1 MSVYKD
7 KRSPYYQYDFQVRG
21 ARHFGSTGCTSRREA
36 ERFEE
41 ERRQLAKAATRR
53 AAGEPLTIS
62 QATAKFWT
70 EVGQH
75 YRGGYNATFLAA
87 LEWIALQL
95 GKTTLLH
102 EIGRRQV
109 SEAVARR
116 RADGVSNATINR
128 TVTEP
133 LRRVLG
139 RARKHWEQE
148 VQDIPWRDF
157 LLPEPKERVREL
169 RADEETRL
177 FAALRPDYH
186 PVVRFALMSGCR
198 LAECVGLTWDDIDWG
213 GRTITIRGKGAKVDT
228 IPLTSGLREL
238 LWPLQGGDA
247 EAVFT
252 YVADRADGDIR
263 KGDRL
268 PVTYEG
274 LKTQWRRAKA
284 AAGLADFRF
293 HDTRHTA
300 ATRLLRSS
308 GNLKLVQKLLRHEG
322 VATTTK
328 YAHAH
333 DEDLRRAME
342 AVENKTATENP
353 GKSPERPIRKSKKR

>member
-41 ERRQLAKAATRR
+41 ERKQASKDAAKVS
-53 AAGEPLTIS
+53 AGAPLTLS
-62 QATAKFWT
+62 QATAKFWI

-75 YRGGYNATFLAA
+75 YQGGYHSTFFAA
-87 LEWIALQL
+87 LEWLAVNI
-95 GKTTLLH
+95 GKNVLLH

-133 LRRVLG
+133 LRRVMN
-139 RARKHWEQE
+139 RAKRHWEQE
-148 VQDIPWRDF
+148 IQDIPWRDF
-157 LLPEPKERVREL
+157 LLAEPKERVREL
-169 RADEETRL
+169 RSEEEARL
-177 FAALRPDYH
+177 FAALRPDYR

-213 GRTITIRGKGAKVDT
+213 GRTIAVRGKGKKPAT
-228 IPLTSGLREL
+228 IPLTAGLRTL
-238 LWPLQGGDA
+238 LWPLQGA
-247 EAVFT
+247 HKTAVFC

-284 AAGLADFRF
+284 AAKLIDFRF
-293 HDTRHTA
+293 HDNRHTA

-308 GNLKLVQKLLRHEG
+308 GNLKLVQKLLRHED

-342 AVENKTATENP
+342 QVENQTAAPNP
-353 GKSPERPIRKSKKR
+353 GKVPEKHSGKRKKR